1 MNQGLPPPQSLELNS
16 GNISTNW
23 KKFKQ
28 RYLNYE
34 IATGINEKN
43 NATRVAAFLIVVG
56 NEALDVYDTLIWDNE
71 GDDKKIDKVLEKFE
85 EYCEPKKN
93 VSYERYVFFSRAQE
107 SNENIDQY
115 VTTLKKLCETC
126 EFGTLKNSLIKDR
139 IVLGIIVKNTRK
151 NQT

>member
-1 MNQGLPPPQSLELNS
+1 MKP
-16 GNISTNW
+16 
-23 KKFKQ
+23 
-28 RYLNYE
+28 
-34 IATGINEKN
+34 
-43 NATRVAAFLIVVG
+43 
-56 NEALDVYDTLIWDNE
+56 E
-71 GDDKKIDKVLEKFE
+71 GDDKEIDKVLEKFE

-139 IVLGIIVKNTRK
+139 IVLGMDHSPIRQTFKLEKDFSTVGKSFLNLVKL
-151 NQT
+151 